1 MLLGV
6 IELATALDEAALRLA
21 SSNWQ
26 SRLFTRSRVLRG
38 SQVTTS
44 VDDLWRGNTAILL
57 RCVRWNASWLR
68 QAHLLMWILCRKQLR
83 HLLFVGDDSIR
94 CACTSSS
101 AIKRILAAWLP
112 GALARLRWRTCC
124 ASWLPRDWL
133 ASRLGILESYLS

>member
-6 IELATALDEAALRLA
+6 IELATALDEASLRLTG
-21 SSNWQ
+21 SNWQ
-26 SRLFTRSRVLRG
+26 SGLFARNRVLRG
-38 SQVTTS
+38 SQVTPGI
-44 VDDLWRGNTAILL
+44 DDLGRGATAILL

-101 AIKRILAAWLP
+101 AIKWILGAWLSS
-112 GALARLRWRTCC
+112 ALARLRWRTRCT
-124 ASWLPRDWL
+124 SWLPCHWL
-133 ASRLGILESYLS
+133 APRLGILESYLS